1 MPLYG
6 SVAAAKTMLR
16 ADGVSTFSA
25 DQDARLTALQK
36 AVSLYI
42 EQATGRTF
50 GTGTTSETVVANGKG
65 RSLLLLPRAARSVT
79 SVVANPDW
87 SGTAWIGGSP
97 LLATEYRIALT
108 GELGE
113 GSALELIDGGTWH
126 GRFLVTGTFETTD
139 ADTTIPDDITYCA
152 NYLVAERFKLEN
164 ASPAGQIG
172 PDGSVIPVRD
182 ALRDP
187 LVRAAI
193 DKYAIVARQVV

>member
-6 SVAAAKTMLR
+6 TVADAKKMLR
-16 ADGVSTFSA
+16 ADGASTFSA

-50 GTGTTSETVVANGKG
+50 GTGATSETVVATG
-65 RSLLLLPRAARSVT
+65 RGRHLLMLPRAARTVS

-87 SGTAWIGGSP
+87 SGSAWTGGTTV
-97 LLATEYRIALT
+97 AANEYRIALT

-113 GSALELIDGGTWH
+113 GSALEMVDGGTWH
-126 GRFLVTGTFETTD
+126 GRFLVVGTFENTD
-139 ADTTIPDDITYCA
+139 ADTTVPDDITYIA
-152 NYLVAERFKLEN
+152 NYLMSERFKLEQ
-164 ASPAGQIG
+164 ASPSGQIG

-187 LVRAAI
+187 LVRETVN
-193 DKYAIVARQVV
+193 KYAVIARQVI